1 LPPSTEQ
8 LGILC
13 LRCSLAAAGRGS
25 QQLGVI
31 VHREPRAWLHDL
43 AARVGAASEEHE
55 YGENTAVWLEDGKKV
70 LDYVEADER
79 FSAASFKASLEEQG
93 IAVTKIRLTP

>member
-1 LPPSTEQ
+1 L
-8 LGILC
+8 
-13 LRCSLAAAGRGS
+13 
-25 QQLGVI
+25 
-31 VHREPRAWLHDL
+31 LHDL
-43 AARVGAASEEHE
+43 AARVDAASEEHE

-79 FSAASFKASLEEQG
+79 FRAASFKASLEEQG